1 MKTNNRKLLAAIAVF
16 AMLACVFAVVATPA
30 SAADADGVTVTVD
43 GTSKGAGDVT
53 NDLAGNS
60 LTVTQTGENAYLVS
74 GIAMYIG
81 DVSKMD
87 TPASGSIQE
96 AFKNSGAPAGYEYG
110 IVYVIGGLGTSGSEG
125 AKYLG
130 YVNSADQWRIGQK
143 ASGTSE
149 MLKYINT
156 STGSSTYYILDAPT
170 TTADSGDAD
179 AGLAEAE
186 AAVKAEAGY
195 TITVSW
201 DLTLVDNRLGDNVV
215 VSMPIGMGMTSS
227 VSGTTYNVNL
237 NGTAIAAGASD
248 VCETSSTF
256 SAVFTDAANGY
267 AFVQLNGLQ
276 NFFSETVT
284 SITITQQNSALGVYA
299 DDHEDNI
306 SQAADGSWS
315 KTKAY
320 ASTDVANG
328 YSFLIPKDGSNVT
341 ITLTTGEGKTATT
354 VATFVINTSGL
365 VNASKV
371 DSTTEINSAFS
382 DNTTVMMDSITG
394 TVSGTIVI
402 PDTNKQNQ
410 LVVDSVSNATFTV
423 SVGDSVVTFTNFSAK
438 NMVLS
443 IGSTVIAAEDMAGDI
458 EADDIE
464 LIGSALGDINLV
476 LNDTNSDGQAVV
488 PEGETLDLDG
498 KKLTVNAG
506 VDFTANGTVQNGEI
520 IVKRGASFTYSQL
533 GDNVTITNDGGTVS
547 IDDGRGLDNTI
558 NEDTTV
564 SVHTYLTG
572 NTVIAEGVTLTVTS
586 NGTLDLMG
594 YNLEVRGTIIV
605 QNRGS
610 IDSSATGGDG
620 IMLTSTGSIQNN
632 GIIGNTNKV
641 KISNA
646 TDTTQNVVL
655 YKVNGISV
663 ALNRVSGTQDYDMVV
678 YGDVTR
684 VSGATDSTIAL
695 NNVSISQNMTV
706 GSNVTMSTTGTVA
719 LAKNVTLTVNG
730 AVNGNVYVDNGAS
743 VVVSGKY
750 NGTIYVYTGIVGASA
765 EVDKKTSTNV
775 TLNGNADGMTV
786 SAARVTYADANGE
799 TVVEQRAYIAGAVD
813 AIDDKAAASI
823 SIVNEIYVIDTVIVA
838 KEVAITANF
847 NLSAD
852 GTVQLNNY
860 DDRGSVAATISYT
873 GASYTVRAT
882 DGAETK
888 YYTNFADA
896 MGAIATAYETT
907 VYISGEFDVSTQ
919 YTVADGQY
927 IGVDENALAETGITI
942 TETGRIDITEDGEIA
957 NAAIAQIEGILF
969 VTGGYGCTPVNGTY
983 AVLTTDDVT
992 GDKTYSGFKV
1002 ALDNAQSGQT
1012 ITVVGEATYKGSMT
1026 IDDGIT
1032 VIVSDGIKMYVTGN
1046 LTIAETAKLELGDAA
1061 QLIAGTAGKENTITV
1076 YGTLDAEYG
1085 TVTAAPAVVDD
1096 PATADVD
1103 ESKPAA
1109 KIDLYSTGSTI
1120 ASFNGTSFPDVNVEI
1135 NAAYYTDAQ
1144 TVYTS
1149 INKAVA
1155 YAEGNSN
1162 YPSTITVIGDVT
1174 ERDDITTDGI
1184 NILINGGKVVLGNV
1198 TLADAWIQTENNGK
1212 LTATVTGL
1220 TGEGEAAVDS
1230 TVAVTEWNGIIDNDV
1245 SIAATGTESYETTIN
1260 AVSGKAVAV
1269 NAGTI
1274 VFVGDA
1280 ITTTEA
1286 LTLTVANGAQLII
1299 DNEDDEVTITA
1310 TEGLTNNG
1318 TITLRNDVT
1327 ASGVIG
1333 GTVAVDDEATLNV
1346 TGTLVITGT
1355 LTVSATEDKEATLNV
1370 IGTLQIGETPKML
1383 GDVGSSTASVTGEI
1397 TLGNTDGTVVVYA
1410 GSSVADATIMTNG
1423 LEAESTAYT
1432 VNGIA
1437 VATVYGYGD
1446 IVTGNAVN
1454 NAVVNMKDLDTKD
1467 AAGDLTF
1474 AWQADGEDLTGN
1486 NAIGKYAEVTAEI
1499 DYEGVLITLSVGNRI
1514 TLSIDGVIVSAY
1526 QEAMGKLLTIGTHT
1540 VSAVVDPGFTGD
1552 ITITFNGQ
1560 TVTNG
1565 QIQVTSDMIG
1575 ETVVLSATGNIT
1587 QDSTTVITG
1596 GSSDDGMGLTDYLL
1610 IILVVLIVIM
1620 AIMVAMRLMR
1630 S

>member
-1 MKTNNRKLLAAIAVF
+1 MKTNNRKLLAAIAIF

-30 SAADADGVTVTVD
+30 SAADTDGVTVTVD

-60 LTVTQTGENAYLVS
+60 LTVTQTGENSYLVS

-143 ASGTSE
+143 TSGTSE

-156 STGSSTYYILDAPT
+156 STGSSTYYILDAAT
-170 TTADSGDAD
+170 TTADCGDAD
-179 AGLAEAE
+179 AGLTEAE

-227 VSGTTYNVNL
+227 VSGTTYNINL
-237 NGTAIAAGASD
+237 NGTAIAAGATD
-248 VCETSSTF
+248 VCETSSIF

-284 SITITQQNSALGVYA
+284 SIKITQQNSALGVYA
-299 DDHEDNI
+299 DDHEENI

-315 KTKAY
+315 KTKVY

-328 YSFLIPKDGSNVT
+328 YAFLIPKDGSNVT
-341 ITLTTGEGKTATT
+341 ITLTTGEGETVTT

-371 DSTTEINSAFS
+371 SQASEVEEAFA
-382 DNTTVMMDSITG
+382 DNTTVILDTVTANDEIEIPVDNENNTLIINSIST
-394 TVSGTIVI
+394 S
-402 PDTNKQNQ
+402 TN
-410 LVVDSVSNATFTV
+410 FTV
-423 SVGDSVVTFTNFSAK
+423 TVGDSVVKFTNFSAK

-443 IGSTVIAAEDMAGDI
+443 IGSTVIAAEDMQGDI

-476 LNDTNSDGQAVV
+476 LNEADSDGQAVV

-498 KKLTVNAG
+498 NKLTVNAG

-520 IVKRGASFTYSQL
+520 IVQRGASFTYSQL
-533 GDNVTITNDGGTVS
+533 GDNVTITNNGGTVS

-632 GIIGNTNKV
+632 GIIGNTNEV

-695 NNVSISQNMTV
+695 NSVSISQNMTV

-743 VVVSGKY
+743 VVISGKY
-750 NGTIYVYTGIVGASA
+750 NGIIYVYTGIVGASA

-813 AIDDKAAASI
+813 AIDDKATASI

-847 NLSAD
+847 NLSTD

-969 VTGGYGCTPVNGTY
+969 VTGGYGCTPANGTY

-1085 TVTAAPAVVDD
+1085 TVTAAPAVADD

-1103 ESKPAA
+1103 ESKNAA
-1109 KIDLYSTGSTI
+1109 DIDLYSTGSTI
-1120 ASFNGTSFPDVNVEI
+1120 ASFNGTSFPDVNVKI

-1149 INKAVA
+1149 INKAVD

-1260 AVSGKAVAV
+1260 AVAGKAVAV

-1274 VFVGDA
+1274 VFVGIG
-1280 ITTTEA
+1280 ITTAED
-1286 LTLTVANGAQLII
+1286 LILTVANGAQLII
-1299 DNEDDEVTITA
+1299 DNENDDVTITA
-1310 TEGLTNNG
+1310 PEGLTNNG
-1318 TITLRNDVT
+1318 TITLRNDVD

-1346 TGTLVITGT
+1346 TGTLVITGA

-1370 IGTLQIGETPKML
+1370 TGTLQLGETPKML

-1432 VNGIA
+1432 VNGIS

-1446 IVTGNAVN
+1446 IVTDNAVN
-1454 NAVVNMKDLDTKD
+1454 DAVIKMKDLDTKD

-1514 TLSIDGVIVSAY
+1514 TLSIDGVIVNAY
-1526 QEAMGKLLTIGTHT
+1526 QEAVGKLLTIGTHT

>member
-1 MKTNNRKLLAAIAVF
+1 MKTNNRKLLAAIAIF

-30 SAADADGVTVTVD
+30 SAADTDGVTVTVD

-60 LTVTQTGENAYLVS
+60 LTVTQTGENSYLVS

-143 ASGTSE
+143 TTGTSE

-156 STGSSTYYILDAPT
+156 ATGSSTYYILNDIVGT
-170 TTADSGDAD
+170 DGGDAD
-179 AGLAEAE
+179 EGLAAAE
-186 AAVKAEAGY
+186 AAVKDGNGY

-227 VSGTTYNVNL
+227 VSGTTYNINL
-237 NGTAIAAGASD
+237 NGTAIAASASD

-276 NFFSETVT
+276 SFFSETVT

-299 DDHEDNI
+299 DDHEVNI

-320 ASTDVANG
+320 ASADVENG
-328 YSFLIPKDGSNVT
+328 YAFLIPKDGSNVT
-341 ITLTTGEGKTATT
+341 ITLTTGEGETTTT

-394 TVSGTIVI
+394 SVTDTIVI

-438 NMVLS
+438 NLVLS
-443 IGSTVIAAEDMAGDI
+443 IGSTVIAAEDMVGDI
-458 EADDIE
+458 EADDVE
-464 LIGSALGDINLV
+464 LIGSALGNINLV
-476 LNDTNSDGQAVV
+476 LNKSESDGQAVV
-488 PEGETLDLDG
+488 PEGEILDLDG
-498 KKLTVNAG
+498 NKLTVKAG

-520 IVKRGASFTYSQL
+520 IVERGASFTYSQL
-533 GDNVTITNDGGTVS
+533 GDKVTITNNGGTVS

-646 TDTTQNVVL
+646 TVTAQNVVL

-823 SIVNEIYVIDTVIVA
+823 SIVNEIYVIDTVIIA

-1012 ITVVGEATYKGSMT
+1012 ITVVGVATYKGSMT

-1085 TVTAAPAVVDD
+1085 TVTAAPAVADD
-1096 PATADVD
+1096 PATADD
-1103 ESKPAA
+1103 ESKKAA
-1109 KIDLYSTGSTI
+1109 DIDLYSTGSTI
-1120 ASFNGTSFPDVNVEI
+1120 ASFNGTSFPDANVKI

-1149 INKAVA
+1149 INKAVD

-1184 NILINGGKVVLGNV
+1184 NILIDGGKVVLGNV

-1220 TGEGEAAVDS
+1220 TGEGDAAVDS
-1230 TVAVTEWNGIIDNDV
+1230 TVAVTEWNGTIDNNV
-1245 SIAATGTESYETTIN
+1245 SIAATGTESYETTID
-1260 AVSGKAVAV
+1260 AVTGKAVAV

-1274 VFVGDA
+1274 VFVGTI
-1280 ITTTEA
+1280 ITTSETPI
-1286 LTLTVANGAQLII
+1286 LTVANGAQLII
-1299 DNEDDEVTITA
+1299 DNEDDNVTITA
-1310 TEGLTNNG
+1310 PEGLTNNG
-1318 TITLRNDVT
+1318 TITLRNDVK

-1333 GTVAVDDEATLNV
+1333 GTVAVDDEATLTV
-1346 TGTLVITGT
+1346 TNKLTITGT

-1370 IGTLQIGETPKML
+1370 TGTLQLGETPKML

-1397 TLGNTDGTVVVYA
+1397 TLGNTGGTVVVYA

-1446 IVTGNAVN
+1446 IVNGNAVN
-1454 NAVVNMKDLDTKD
+1454 TAVVNMKDLDTKD
-1467 AAGDLTF
+1467 ASGDLTF
-1474 AWQADGEDLTGN
+1474 AWQADGEDLTGS

-1526 QEAMGKLLTIGTHT
+1526 QEAVGKLLTIGTHT